1 MNNLEL
7 TFIIFCMDLNKI
19 YEEILISELIVA
31 RGCTEPIALALAGA
45 KVFETL
51 KIIPKKIEAY
61 ISGNIIKNVQ
71 GVIIPK
77 THNKKGAIPAILAG
91 LIVGST
97 KNELDILN
105 DFKDE
110 NIELLNKLIK
120 DEIVTIHLAR
130 SCKNLYIKLIAKY
143 EDQTAT
149 IIIEDFHNNFTYME
163 LNGKVLYSKKDAI
176 KRKKEQY
183 NLLNIESIYNFA
195 LNNNLERIKPYL
207 KRQIDYNYAIAKE
220 GIKNKYGSEIGK
232 IILNHSKNSLKEK
245 AKALTSAASDARMG
259 GCNLP
264 VVIISGSGN
273 QGITTS
279 VPLVVYSQEL
289 NLDEDTLLRGLT
301 LSDLVALEEKKD
313 IGRLSAF
320 CGAISAGIAASSGIA
335 FMLDHSLDAISHTI
349 INGLALASGII
360 CDGAKASCAGKI
372 ALALE
377 SGILGYEMY
386 KNNSN
391 INSGDG
397 IIKESCDTT
406 IQSVGRLA
414 KKGMKKTDKE
424 ILSIMIEK

>member
-120 DEIVTIHLAR
+120 DEIVTIDLAI

>member
-1 MNNLEL
+1 
-7 TFIIFCMDLNKI
+7 MDLNKI
-19 YEEILISELIVA
+19 YEDILISELIVA

-45 KVFETL
+45 KVFERL

-77 THNKKGAIPAILAG
+77 THNKKGAIPAILVG

-120 DEIVTIHLAR
+120 DEIVTINLAK

>member
-1 MNNLEL
+1 
-7 TFIIFCMDLNKI
+7 MDLNKI
-19 YEEILISELIVA
+19 YEDILISELIVA

-120 DEIVTIHLAR
+120 DEIVTINLAK

-207 KRQIDYNYAIAKE
+207 KRQIDYNYAITKE

>member
-1 MNNLEL
+1 MNNLKL
-7 TFIIFCMDLNKI
+7 TSIIVNMDLNKI
-19 YEEILISELIVA
+19 YEDILISELIVA

-45 KVFETL
+45 KIFEAL
-51 KIIPKKIEAY
+51 NVIPEKIRAY

-77 THNKKGAIPAILAG
+77 TNNKKGPIPAILAG

-97 KNELDILN
+97 KNQLDILN
-105 DFKDE
+105 DFKNEDLG
-110 NIELLNKLIK
+110 ILNKLIQ
-120 DEIVTIHLAR
+120 DNIVSINLAK
-130 SCKNLYIKLIAKY
+130 SCKNLYIKLIATYK
-143 EDQTAT
+143 DQTAT
-149 IIIEDFHNNFTYME
+149 IIIEDFHNNFTYVE
-163 LNGKVLYSKKDAI
+163 LNGKVLFSKKDAI
-176 KRKKEQY
+176 KRKKEKY
-183 NLLNIESIYNFA
+183 NFLNIEDIYSFA
-195 LNNNLERIKPYL
+195 LNNNLERIRPYL

-220 GIKNKYGSEIGK
+220 GIANNYGSEIGK
-232 IILNHSKNSLKEK
+232 IILNHSKSSLKEK
-245 AKALTSAASDARMG
+245 AKAFTSAASDARMS

-279 VPLVVYSQEL
+279 VPLVVYAEEL
-289 NLDEDTLLRGLT
+289 NIDEDTLLRGLV

-397 IIKESCDTT
+397 IIKENCDTT

-414 KKGMKKTDKE
+414 KKGMKQTDKE

>member
-19 YEEILISELIVA
+19 YEDILISELIVA

-120 DEIVTIHLAR
+120 DEIVTINLAK

-377 SGILGYEMY
+377 SGILGYEIY

>member
-1 MNNLEL
+1 
-7 TFIIFCMDLNKI
+7 MDLNKV
-19 YEEILISELIVA
+19 YEDILISELIVA

-45 KVFETL
+45 KIFEIL
-51 KIIPKKIEAY
+51 QEIPEKIEAF

-77 THNKKGAIPAILAG
+77 TNNKKGAIPAILAG

-97 KNELDILN
+97 KNELIK
-105 DFKDE
+105 KD
-110 NIELLNKLIK
+110 
-120 DEIVTIHLAR
+120 IVTINLAK
-130 SCKNLYIKLIAKY
+130 SCKNLYIKLIAKSKLNI
-143 EDQTAT
+143 TT
-149 IIIEDFHNNFTYME
+149 IIIEDFHNNFTYVE
-163 LNGKVLYSKKDAI
+163 KNNTILYSKKDAI

-183 NLLNIESIYNFA
+183 NLLNIKDIYNFA
-195 LNNNLERIKPYL
+195 LNNDLKRIKPYL
-207 KRQIDYNYAIAKE
+207 KRQIEYNFAIANE
-220 GIKNKYGSEIGK
+220 GINNKYGSEIGK
-232 IILNHSKNSLKEK
+232 IILNHSKYSLKEK
-245 AKALTSAASDARMG
+245 AKAYTSAASDARMG

-279 VPLVVYSQEL
+279 IPLVVYAKEL
-289 NLDEDTLLRGLT
+289 NIDEEKLLRALA

-335 FMLDHSLDAISHTI
+335 FMLDNSLEAISHTI

-391 INSGDG
+391 IHSGDG
-397 IIKESCDTT
+397 IIKENCDTT

-414 KKGMKKTDKE
+414 KKGMKQTDKE

>member
-1 MNNLEL
+1 
-7 TFIIFCMDLNKI
+7 MDLNKV
-19 YEEILISELIVA
+19 YEDILISELIVA

-45 KVFETL
+45 KIFEIL
-51 KIIPKKIEAY
+51 QEIPEKIEAF

-77 THNKKGAIPAILAG
+77 TNNNKGAIPAILAG

-105 DFKDE
+105 DFQEDKID
-110 NIELLNKLIK
+110 LLNELIK
-120 DEIVTIHLAR
+120 KDIVTINLAK
-130 SCKNLYIKLIAKY
+130 SCKNLYIKLIAKSK
-143 EDQTAT
+143 ENITT
-149 IIIEDFHNNFTYME
+149 IIIEDFHNNFTYVE
-163 LNGKVLYSKKDAI
+163 KNNTILYSKKDAI

-183 NLLNIESIYNFA
+183 NLLNIKDIYNFA
-195 LNNNLERIKPYL
+195 LNNDLKRIKPYL
-207 KRQIDYNYAIAKE
+207 KRQIEYNFAIANE
-220 GIKNKYGSEIGK
+220 GINNKYGSEIGK
-232 IILNHSKNSLKEK
+232 IILNHSKYSLKEK
-245 AKALTSAASDARMG
+245 AKAYTSAASDARMG

-279 VPLVVYSQEL
+279 IPLVVYAKEL
-289 NLDEDTLLRGLT
+289 NIDEEKLLRALA

-335 FMLDHSLDAISHTI
+335 FMLDNSLEAISHTI

-391 INSGDG
+391 IHSGDG
-397 IIKESCDTT
+397 IIKENCDTT

-414 KKGMKKTDKE
+414 KKGMKQTDKE